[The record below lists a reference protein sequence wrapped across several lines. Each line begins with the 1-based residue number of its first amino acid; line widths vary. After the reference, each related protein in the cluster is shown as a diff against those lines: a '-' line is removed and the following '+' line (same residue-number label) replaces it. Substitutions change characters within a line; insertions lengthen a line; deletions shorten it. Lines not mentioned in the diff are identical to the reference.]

1 MSTNTTR
8 QKVKALER
16 EVDTLKTTVINLERF
31 ANNTVGELE
40 IARKMISASW
50 STIDRLAKEVGID
63 LVESK
68 EK

>member
-31 ANNTVGELE
+31 ANNTVGH
-40 IARKMISASW
+40 K
-50 STIDRLAKEVGID
+50 VGAEDANPPAEPAVYPGRAGAHRPCCLCAI
-63 LVESK
+63 
-68 EK
+68 